1 MVGILIEWSGFRSED
16 EVTDAFY
23 YLLSF
28 IYLFNFFGR
37 IEVTTDLFN
46 PFTHPPLVLLELSNE
61 DKQLS
66 EYPVMSSNELG
77 NDNGWSVAGSL
88 SNEKKMKSWSDADKI
103 DNF

>member
-1 MVGILIEWSGFRSED
+1 MPFIIYYHLFIFLI
-16 EVTDAFY
+16 
-23 YLLSF
+23 
-28 IYLFNFFGR
+28 FFGR
-37 IEVTTDLFN
+37 IEVTTDWFN
-46 PFTHPPLVLLELSNE
+46 PSTPPPLVFLELSYE

-103 DNF
+103 DNL